1 LGSDSG
7 FRFVTSLVSSSNRL
21 AHQRAP
27 AAMAEFLQFTFSG
40 LTVGAVYAL
49 VAVGFTLIYN
59 ASDVVNFA
67 QGEFVMLGGMA
78 TIFLGYAGVPLPL
91 AAVLAVIIA
100 TAVGL
105 ALYRFGIAPAR
116 EASAVTLIIITIGAS
131 IFLRG
136 MAEIVFDKRF
146 HSLPALFGSDP
157 IRIDGASILPQT
169 IVVLASAL
177 LIVCLLWAFID
188 RTPYGKAVIATSSNR
203 MAATLV
209 GINTRTVVGACFA
222 ISAAIGAIAGVL
234 VTPITL
240 TSYNVGTLLALKGFA
255 AVMLGGIGSAIC
267 AVVGGVLL
275 GLFEAFAAG
284 YVSASYKDAV
294 AFLVILAV
302 LFAMP
307 QGLFGKQMI
316 ERV

>member
-1 LGSDSG
+1 M
-7 FRFVTSLVSSSNRL
+7 
-21 AHQRAP
+21 
-27 AAMAEFLQFTFSG
+27 AAFLQFTFSG

-67 QGEFVMLGGMA
+67 QGEFVMLGGMV
-78 TIFLGYAGVPLPL
+78 TIFLGYAGIPVPL
-91 AAVLAVIIA
+91 AAVFAVFI
-100 TAVGL
+100 TTMVGL

-116 EASAVTLIIITIGAS
+116 DASAVTLIIITIGAS

-136 MAEIVFDKRF
+136 IAEIIFDKRF
-146 HSLPALFGSDP
+146 HSLPSLFGNDP
-157 IRIDGASILPQT
+157 IRIGGASILPQT
-169 IVVLASAL
+169 VVVLASAL
-177 LIVCLLWAFID
+177 LIVCLLWGFIG
-188 RTPYGKAVIATSSNR
+188 RTLYGKAVVATSSNR

-209 GINTRTVVGACFA
+209 GINTRTIVGACFA

-255 AVMLGGIGSAIC
+255 AIMLGGIGSAMG

-294 AFLVILAV
+294 AFIVILAV
-302 LFAMP
+302 LFAVP
-307 QGLFGKQMI
+307 QGLFGKRMV

>member
-1 LGSDSG
+1 M
-7 FRFVTSLVSSSNRL
+7 
-21 AHQRAP
+21 
-27 AAMAEFLQFTFSG
+27 AAFLQFIFSG

-67 QGEFVMLGGMA
+67 QGEFVMLGGML
-78 TIFLGYAGVPLPL
+78 TIFFGYAGVPVPL
-91 AAVLAVIIA
+91 AAVLAVLI
-100 TAVGL
+100 TTMVGL

-116 EASAVTLIIITIGAS
+116 DASAVTLIIITIGAS

-157 IRIDGASILPQT
+157 IRIGGASILPQT
-169 IVVLASAL
+169 VVVLASAV
-177 LIVCLLWAFID
+177 LIVCLLWAFIG
-188 RTPYGKAVIATSSNR
+188 RTLYGKAVVATSSNR

-209 GINTRTVVGACFA
+209 GINTQTIVGACFA

-255 AVMLGGIGSAIC
+255 AIMLGGIGSAMG

-284 YVSASYKDAV
+284 YLSASYKDAV
-294 AFLVILAV
+294 AFIVILAV

-307 QGLFGKQMI
+307 QGLFGKRMV